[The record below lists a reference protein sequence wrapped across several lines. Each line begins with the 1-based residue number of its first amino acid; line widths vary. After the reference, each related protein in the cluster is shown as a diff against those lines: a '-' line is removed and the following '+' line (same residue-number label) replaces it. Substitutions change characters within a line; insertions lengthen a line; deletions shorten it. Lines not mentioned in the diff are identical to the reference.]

1 MRRVFCAAPIVVSEC
16 CDCVSGSVGEGFG
29 SHAAGC
35 GNRHVTLPAT
45 REESCCYPRG
55 VSKAVST
62 TLPRL
67 CQVPGLDHLLWDH
80 SSPTATVLEGRWVT
94 KEPGVDEEVVT
105 RQVWVLPCSDVS
117 SGVVVQRSQQWSFRQ
132 TWARVPSLW
141 YPATSLGGPA
151 RRPVDRGSAT
161 RDLRALFGKLPLFAV
176 RKPPPLWRALVDD
189 TPSLRTP

>member
-1 MRRVFCAAPIVVSEC
+1 MEPSLRLRSLAPSWTALRARQRARRRKGRFGETRVLCGS
-16 CDCVSGSVGEGFG
+16 DCGVGVWRLRVAMGRGFG

-117 SGVVVQRSQQWSFRQ
+117 SGVVMQRSQQWSFRQ
-132 TWARVPSLW
+132 T
-141 YPATSLGGPA
+141 
-151 RRPVDRGSAT
+151 SA
-161 RDLRALFGKLPLFAV
+161 LRAEFDVSGDV
-176 RKPPPLWRALVDD
+176 TGRARAK
-189 TPSLRTP
+189 TGG